1 MAKTTMPPKT
11 RQRLLALIHIAK
23 KQLCLREEDYRTLL
37 GSVTGKTS
45 AGEMTLSELNAVI
58 QTFEGMG
65 FKVRGEGR
73 VKGEG
78 VKGKGKLSPRTRD
91 KAVKTP
97 ADKVRA
103 LWIQCYQAGVVRSR
117 WDEAINQF
125 CKTACGV
132 DRVEWLSHD
141 QARRVIKI
149 LEDKLEGASGE

>member
-11 RQRLLALIHIAK
+11 RQRMLALIHIAK
-23 KQLCLREEDYRTLL
+23 KQLRLKEDDYRTLL

-65 FKVRGEGR
+65 FKVKGGER

-78 VKGKGKLSPRTRD
+78 GKGKRLSPRTRG

-103 LWIQCYQAGVVRSR
+103 LWIQCFQAGLVKSR

-125 CKTACGV
+125 CKTVCGV

-149 LEDKLEGASGE
+149 LEDRLEGAS